1 MKNTKQILAAILL
14 VCCVLC
20 TSASADENQIVNGGF
35 ETGDISGW
43 TLTTDGN
50 GHFYFHE
57 YNVSEEYKYSG
68 AYGCE
73 LYVECAVYSDS
84 SISLT
89 QNVNLTDVDYIT
101 FNHQC
106 TYEYSGTANNGAYSQ
121 LEFYVDEDATI
132 IPLFNNSSIIN
143 VWKNEEIDV
152 SNYTGC
158 HNVSIRLYSTAPW
171 QPYVAKANV
180 NIDDISLVHAQ
191 DNSTAITTIYSG
203 TVELND
209 STFTISPSSNPNA
222 TYTFNW
228 QTDYGAL
235 IAASNDGGF
244 TCDVDDNAPI
254 FGSFITEID
263 GISND
268 DFNFT
273 AWYRYLNDVPDIR
286 TYPRTVEDGDV
297 VKFLYGPY
305 NSTTYLP
312 DPIEYEV
319 IINVTCV

>member
-1 MKNTKQILAAILL
+1 MQGYP
-14 VCCVLC
+14 VLRIEI
-20 TSASADENQIVNGGF
+20 SVIEKEDGELVNGGF

-43 TLTTDGN
+43 TVITDENGPGN
-50 GHFYFHE
+50 NIHTYS
-57 YNVSEEYKYSG
+57 VSDEHSYSG
-68 AYGCE
+68 TYGCE
-73 LYVECAVYSDS
+73 LYTSTCFISTS
-84 SISLT
+84 SISLM

-106 TYEYSGTANNGAYSQ
+106 TYEYSGTADNDAYSQ
-121 LEFYVDEDATI
+121 LEFYVDEDAITI

-152 SNYTGC
+152 HNYTGC
-158 HNVSIRLYSTAPW
+158 HNITIRLYSTAPR
-171 QPYVAKANV
+171 QPHISKAKV
-180 NIDDISLVHAQ
+180 DIDDISLVHAQ

-235 IAASNDGGF
+235 IAASYDGGF

-268 DFNFT
+268 DFNYT
-273 AWYRYLNDVPDIR
+273 AWYRYLNDAPDIR